1 MESDPE
7 QNSLIFRFALILFLT
22 AVNAF
27 FASAEMAMV
36 SLNRNRLTSLA
47 KKGNKKAVLLEKLL
61 SEPTKFL
68 STIQVGIT
76 LAGFFSSASAATGIS
91 GVFGEFL
98 GGLGIP
104 YGTQIAFVVVTVLL
118 SYVTLVFGELYPKR
132 LALQNSEK
140 IAMFSVKP
148 IMVVYKIAMPFV
160 KLLSI
165 STSLLIR
172 LTGMETKGLEEKV
185 SREEIRS
192 LIGVGQEHGVI
203 NETEREMIDS
213 IFRFDDKIAKTVMTP
228 RTEVFMLDLDM
239 PYSDYVD
246 SIVGEKHSRIPIY
259 RGDIDNIIGIL
270 NLKDF
275 LTEAYELGFEN
286 VDIEKI
292 MRPPYFV
299 PERKYIDDLF
309 KELQASSTHI
319 AVLIDEYGGFSGIVT
334 VEDLLEEIVGEI
346 YDEFDEEDTNIKKI
360 SESEYLIRGLATVE
374 DLNELLHLNLN
385 EDSEEY
391 DTLGGLLLHLI
402 EYIPE
407 PGEKKAVEYKN
418 LLFDIALVKDNRI
431 ELVKLTILPDSD
443 SKESTEEKSPT
454 E

>member
-7 QNSLIFRFALILFLT
+7 QSSLLFRFALIAFLT

-36 SLNRNRLTSLA
+36 SLNRNRLKSLA
-47 KKGNKKAVLLEKLL
+47 EKGDTKAALLEKLL

-76 LAGFFSSASAATGIS
+76 LAGFFSSASAATGLS

-98 GGLGIP
+98 GNLGVP
-104 YGTQIAFVVVTVLL
+104 YGSQIAFVFVTVLL
-118 SYVTLVFGELYPKR
+118 SYITLVFGELYPKR

-140 IAMFSVKP
+140 IARISVRP
-148 IMVVYKIAMPFV
+148 IMLVSKISMPFV

-165 STSLLIR
+165 STSMLIR
-172 LTGMETKGLEEKV
+172 LTGMESKGLEEKV

-192 LIGVGQEHGVI
+192 LVGVGQEHGVL

-213 IFRFDDKIAKTVMTP
+213 IFRFDDKVAKTVMTP

-246 SIVGEKHSRIPIY
+246 SIVSEKHSRIPVY
-259 RGDIDNIIGIL
+259 RGDIDNIVGIL

-346 YDEFDEEDTNIKKI
+346 YDEFDEEDNEIKKL
-360 SESEYLIRGLATVE
+360 SENEYLVRGLTAIE
-374 DLNELLHLNLN
+374 DLNEYLHLDLD

-391 DTLGGLLLHLI
+391 DTLGGLLLHILD
-402 EYIPE
+402 YIPE
-407 PGEKKAVEYKN
+407 QYEKVSIEHEN
-418 LLFDIALVKDNRI
+418 LLLEIELVKDNRI
-431 ELVKLTILPDSD
+431 ELVKLTILPDKKPRNKKDLS
-443 SKESTEEKSPT
+443 
-454 E
+454 